1 MTILTRS
8 LHGFS
13 IQSIRAWLKGHFLTE
28 PIPLSE
34 ASSPPP
40 STHVQPLPANIMS
53 LSLALWHL
61 QCFTEDVL
69 IQLWLVSN
77 LDYKL

>member
-1 MTILTRS
+1 MTALTRS

-13 IQSIRAWLKGHFLTE
+13 IQSIRAWLKAHLLTE

-40 STHVQPLPANIMS
+40 SAHVQPLPANIMS
-53 LSLALWHL
+53 LSPALF
-61 QCFTEDVL
+61 CFVAF
-69 IQLWLVSN
+69 VMFH
-77 LDYKL
+77 

>member
-1 MTILTRS
+1 MTGLTRS

-13 IQSIRAWLKGHFLTE
+13 IQSLRAWLKGHFLTE

-40 STHVQPLPANIMS
+40 STHVQPLPANIVY
-53 LSLALWHL
+53 LPPALF
-61 QCFTEDVL
+61 CFVAFVTFH
-69 IQLWLVSN
+69 
-77 LDYKL
+77 